1 MHYISKILILETID
15 CRQRDL
21 FLSQRSHPLLD
32 FSYLRNN
39 NPVLRLVILG
49 LLKLPS
55 LISFHLPPSTSP
67 SWHLDALETN
77 QAIYIEPS
85 PNMTFPKNRSTLKAI
100 LRPFPM
106 VLRLQIAKK
115 CNLNTRIS
123 LWFLHLF
130 FRFELIFMLFW
141 ACF

>member
-1 MHYISKILILETID
+1 MRVKLHCYK
-15 CRQRDL
+15 
-21 FLSQRSHPLLD
+21 
-32 FSYLRNN
+32 
-39 NPVLRLVILG
+39 PVAQAH
-49 LLKLPS
+49 
-55 LISFHLPPSTSP
+55 FHF
-67 SWHLDALETN
+67 DALETN
-77 QAIYIEPS
+77 QAIYIVPS

-115 CNLNTRIS
+115 RNLNTRIS